1 MSTKKL
7 LILDS
12 SGQVIDLQKGFDTSS
27 YALSSYEG
35 KRTVITD
42 ESFPDSVVSYTVS
55 EINDAVN
62 AADRSTVQT
71 TVSVTVNPFTEQVL
85 RGQVFGNFQLNEEI
99 VQTTILPTIVN
110 NYVVGGVTQ
119 SDFIPVVGSIGISG
133 EIGRHAAQFRGTYN
147 DLSTQKAA
155 GIQLP
160 GFTTSASTP
169 YFLLEGWMYLE
180 SLPAGYDHILLTRSA
195 DGINNS
201 TRDSFRLEYDNTSNQ
216 VQFHYS
222 DSSYASA
229 GYRGVVNVSPSGV
242 TLNEWNHFAVA
253 WSTQGGS
260 AAIKTYW
267 NGTSLYSASGF
278 TGHLRNSNAPLM
290 VGSGASGDYPFKG
303 WMEDVHI
310 RMGGVTLALA
320 NYALLGSTASNPY
333 EEDYSG
339 DYTVYLLPM
348 NGPIGSSLF
357 PVGNL
362 CRVSG
367 TVSYVDNRLGI
378 LGASL
383 VTREDSDIT
392 GLTLFDGVCGGFDI
406 TGGTAA
412 NLFGIDSGACMV
424 VGSVVQLHGLSM
436 SQYIRRLAADY
447 TNYYLMGVTVM
458 YGQSGDSGDFPRLL
472 SSGWTA
478 YGTSFSFLPIQ
489 TNINYLRNIYDNIAV
504 AGYTGNTSIE
514 DYYGTL
520 YTFGPTHA
528 KKLYEDV
535 IAYRNTGDTLKNTV
549 ISQVNGATTQ
559 NGLKTLLGIST
570 SAVTKIAPTVK
581 ESGFG
586 GIYIAPKAKI
596 TKKTAVPESEY
607 LGKKQL
613 YTPVGDPEP
622 YGGL

>member
-12 SGQVIDLQKGFDTSS
+12 SGQVIDIQKGFDTSS

-35 KRTVITD
+35 IRTVIVD

-55 EINDAVN
+55 EVTQALD
-62 AADRSTVQT
+62 AADRVVVQT
-71 TVSVTVNPFTEQVL
+71 PVNISVNPFTEQVL
-85 RGQVFGNFQLNEEI
+85 RGQVFGDFELNEEI

-133 EIGRHAAQFRGTYN
+133 GIGRRAAQFRGTYN
-147 DLSTQKAA
+147 DLSSQKAT

-180 SLPAGYDHILLTRSA
+180 SLPAGYDHIMITRSA

-201 TRDSFRLEYDNTSNQ
+201 TRDSFRLEYDSTSNQ
-216 VQFHYS
+216 VEFHYS

-229 GYRGVVNVSPSGV
+229 GYRGSVNVSPSGIS
-242 TLNEWNHFAVA
+242 LNQWNHFAVA

-290 VGSGASGDYPFKG
+290 IGSGASGDYPFKG
-303 WMEDVHI
+303 WLEDVHI

-320 NYALLGSTASNPY
+320 NYAALGATAENPY
-333 EEDYSG
+333 EEDFAG

-348 NGPIGSSLF
+348 NGPFGSSLF
-357 PVGNL
+357 PVANL

-367 TVSYVDNRLGI
+367 TVTYRDNRLGI

-392 GLTLFDGVCGGFDI
+392 GLTLFDD
-406 TGGTAA
+406 
-412 NLFGIDSGACMV
+412 
-424 VGSVVQLHGLSM
+424 
-436 SQYIRRLAADY
+436 
-447 TNYYLMGVTVM
+447 
-458 YGQSGDSGDFPRLL
+458 
-472 SSGWTA
+472 W
-478 YGTSFSFLPIQ
+478 
-489 TNINYLRNIYDNIAV
+489 
-504 AGYTGNTSIE
+504 
-514 DYYGTL
+514 
-520 YTFGPTHA
+520 
-528 KKLYEDV
+528 
-535 IAYRNTGDTLKNTV
+535 
-549 ISQVNGATTQ
+549 
-559 NGLKTLLGIST
+559 
-570 SAVTKIAPTVK
+570 
-581 ESGFG
+581 
-586 GIYIAPKAKI
+586 
-596 TKKTAVPESEY
+596 
-607 LGKKQL
+607 
-613 YTPVGDPEP
+613 
-622 YGGL
+622 

>member
-7 LILDS
+7 LVLDAN
-12 SGQVIDLQKGFDTSS
+12 GRVIDLQKGFDTSN

-35 KRTVITD
+35 VRTVIVD
-42 ESFPDSVVSYTVS
+42 EELSDAVVSYT
-55 EINDAVN
+55 
-62 AADRSTVQT
+62 TQ
-71 TVSVTVNPFTEQVL
+71 TVSDTGNPDERTVTSTPVSISVNPFTEQVL
-85 RGQVFGNFQLNEEI
+85 TGTMFGKFELNEEI
-99 VQTTILPTIVN
+99 VQSTILPVIVN

-119 SDFIPVVGSIGISG
+119 SDFIPTVGSIGVSG
-133 EIGRHAAQFRGTYN
+133 GIGIRAAQFRGTYN

-155 GIQLP
+155 GIRLP
-160 GFTTSASTP
+160 AFTTSASTP
-169 YFLLEGWMYLE
+169 YFLMEGWLYFQTT
-180 SLPAGYDHILLTRSA
+180 PTGYDHIIMTRSA
-195 DGINNS
+195 DGVNNS
-201 TRDSFRLEYDNTSNQ
+201 TNDSFRLEYDTSSNQ
-216 VQFHYS
+216 IQFHYS

-229 GYRGVVNVSPSGV
+229 GYRGIVNVSPSGI
-242 TLNEWNHFAVA
+242 TLNQWNHFAVA

-278 TGHLRNSNAPLM
+278 TGHLRNSTAPLM
-290 VGSGASGDYPFKG
+290 VGSGASGDYPLKG

-320 NYALLGSTASNPY
+320 NYALLGSTAENPY
-333 EEDYSG
+333 EEDFSG
-339 DYTVYLLPM
+339 DYTVYLLSM
-348 NGPIGSSLF
+348 NGPEGSSLF

-367 TVSYVDNRLGI
+367 TVSYHNSGVGI

-392 GLTLFDGVCGGFDI
+392 GLTLFDGVCGGFSVS
-406 TGGTAA
+406 GGSAA
-412 NLFGIDSGACMV
+412 NVFGVDSGACMV
-424 VGSVVQLHGLSM
+424 VTGVQQLHGLSM
-436 SQYIRRLAADY
+436 SQYIRRNAADY

-458 YGQSGDSGDFPRLL
+458 YGQSGDSGDFPRLF

-478 YGTSFSFLPIQ
+478 YGTSFSFLPVQ

-504 AGYTGNTSIE
+504 LGYTGNTSIE

-535 IAYRNTGDTLKNTV
+535 IAYRASGETLRTTV
-549 ISQVNGATTQ
+549 ISQINGA
-559 NGLKTLLGIST
+559 ST
-570 SAVTKIAPTVK
+570 DVSLRSLSGVSSSAVLKIAPTAK
-581 ESGFG
+581 ISGIG
-586 GIYIAPKAKI
+586 GIFISPKAKI
-596 TKKTAVPESEY
+596 TKVTAIPESQY
-607 LGKKQL
+607 LPGKGS
-613 YTPVGDPEP
+613 YIPIEDPELF
-622 YGGL
+622 GI